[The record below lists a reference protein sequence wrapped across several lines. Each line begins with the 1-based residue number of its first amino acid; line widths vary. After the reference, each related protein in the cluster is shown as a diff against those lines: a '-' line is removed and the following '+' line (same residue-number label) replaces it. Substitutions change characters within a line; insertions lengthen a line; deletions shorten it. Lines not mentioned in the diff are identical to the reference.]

1 MLDKNKVEKFIKAA
15 MVYEGDLYSQAKRME
30 KGYSDCSSIPY
41 KALRDTGMLDTSQTQ
56 RTISTKFMRD
66 GDPRMYQIPMAK
78 LERGDLLW
86 WQKPG
91 IDYYYGHTGI
101 YLGNGKVLEAIK
113 PRAKVTSIKRL
124 PWQRAY
130 RIKALESSGKVT
142 APVKPQVK
150 PQAKPVEKDIY
161 IPVIVRGKTVKSA
174 ILIDDVS
181 YITVKGVNISVRDFF
196 ETLGMTV
203 TWKDRKIYVD

>member
-1 MLDKNKVEKFIKAA
+1 MLDKNKVERFIAAA
-15 MVYEGDLYSQAKRME
+15 MVYEGDLYSQKNRME

-91 IDYYYGHTGI
+91 INYYYGHTGI
-101 YLGNGKVLEAIK
+101 YLGDGKVLEAIK

-130 RIKALESSGKVT
+130 RIKSLESSGKVT
-142 APVKPQVK
+142 PSKPK
-150 PQAKPVEKDIY
+150 VEPKVGPYVPI
-161 IPVIVRGKTVKSA
+161 IVRGKTVKAA
-174 ILIDDVS
+174 ILINNVS
-181 YITVKGVNISVRDFF
+181 YITVKGVNVSVRDFF

>member
-1 MLDKNKVEKFIKAA
+1 MLDKNKVEKFIAAA
-15 MVYEGDLYSQAKRME
+15 MVYEGDLYSQKNRMD

-41 KALRDTGMLDTSQTQ
+41 KALRDTGMLDESQTM
-56 RTISTKFMRD
+56 RTISTKYMRD

-130 RIKALESSGKVT
+130 RIKSLESNGKVT
-142 APVKPQVK
+142 PP
-150 PQAKPVEKDIY
+150 AKPKVEPKVGPYVPI
-161 IPVIVRGKTVKSA
+161 IVRGKAVKAA
-174 ILIDDVS
+174 ILIDNVS
-181 YITVKGVNISVRDFF
+181 YITVKGVNVSVRDFF

>member
-1 MLDKNKVEKFIKAA
+1 MLDKNKVEKFIAAA
-15 MVYEGDLYSQAKRME
+15 MVYEGDLYSQPRRMD

-41 KALRDTGMLDTSQTQ
+41 KALRDTGMLDESQTK

-130 RIKALESSGKVT
+130 RIKSLESSGKVT
-142 APVKPQVK
+142 PP
-150 PQAKPVEKDIY
+150 AKPKVEPKVGPYVPI
-161 IPVIVRGKTVKSA
+161 IVRGKTVKAA
-174 ILIDDVS
+174 ILIDNVS
-181 YITVKGVNISVRDFF
+181 YITVKGANVSVRDFF

>member
-1 MLDKNKVEKFIKAA
+1 MLDKNKVERFIKAA
-15 MVYEGDLYSQAKRME
+15 MVYEGDLYSQKNRIV

-41 KALRDTGMLDTSQTQ
+41 KALRDTGMLDTSQTT

-66 GDPRMYQIPMAK
+66 GDPRMYQIPMSK
-78 LERGDLLW
+78 LERGDLVW

-91 IDYYYGHTGI
+91 INYYYGHTGI

-142 APVKPQVK
+142 SPKPKVAPR
-150 PQAKPVEKDIY
+150 KDVY
-161 IPVIVRGKTVKSA
+161 IPIIVRGRAVKSA
-174 ILIDDVS
+174 ILIDNVS
-181 YITVKGVNISVRDFF
+181 YITVKGKNVSVRDFF

>member
-1 MLDKNKVEKFIKAA
+1 MLDKNKVEKFIAAA
-15 MVYEGDLYSQAKRME
+15 MVYEGDLYSQKNRMV

-41 KALRDTGMLDTSQTQ
+41 KALKDTGMLDTSQTQ

-66 GDPRMYQIPMAK
+66 GDPRMYQIPMSK

-91 IDYYYGHTGI
+91 INYYYGHTGI
-101 YLGNGKVLEAIK
+101 YLGDGKVLEAIK

-130 RIKALESSGKVT
+130 RIKALEVSKVS
-142 APVKPQVK
+142 APTKPK
-150 PQAKPVEKDIY
+150 ATPRKDAY
-161 IPVIVRGKTVKSA
+161 IPVIVRGKAVKSA
-174 ILIDDVS
+174 ILIDNVS
-181 YITVKGVNISVRDFF
+181 YITVNGKNVSVRDFF

>member
-15 MVYEGDLYSQAKRME
+15 MVYEGDLYSQKNRMV

-66 GDPRMYQIPMAK
+66 GDPRIYQIPMSK
-78 LERGDLLW
+78 LERGDLVW

-91 IDYYYGHTGI
+91 INYYYGHTGI

-124 PWQRAY
+124 GWQRAY
-130 RIKALESSGKVT
+130 RIKALEVSKVSAPTKPKVT
-142 APVKPQVK
+142 PR
-150 PQAKPVEKDIY
+150 KDAY
-161 IPVIVRGKTVKSA
+161 IPIVVRGRAVKSA
-174 ILIDDVS
+174 ILIDNVS
-181 YITVKGVNISVRDFF
+181 YITVNGKNVSVRDFF

>member
-41 KALRDTGMLDTSQTQ
+41 KALKDTGMLDTSQTE

-66 GDPRMYQIPMAK
+66 GDPRMYQIPMK
-78 LERGDLLW
+78 DLERGDLLW

-91 IDYYYGHTGI
+91 INYYYGHTGI
-101 YLGNGKVLEAIK
+101 YLGDGKVLEAIK

-130 RIKALESSGKVT
+130 RIKALEASGKVT
-142 APVKPQVK
+142 PPTKPK
-150 PQAKPVEKDIY
+150 AEPRKDVY
-161 IPVIVRGKTVKSA
+161 IPIIVRGRTVKSA
-174 ILIDDVS
+174 ILIDNVS

>member
-1 MLDKNKVEKFIKAA
+1 MLDKNKVERFIKAA
-15 MVYEGDLYSQAKRME
+15 MVYEGDLYSQKNRMV

-41 KALRDTGMLDTSQTQ
+41 KALRDTGMLDTSQTT

-66 GDPRMYQIPMAK
+66 GDPRMYQIPMSK
-78 LERGDLLW
+78 LERGDLVW

-91 IDYYYGHTGI
+91 INYYYGHTGI

-142 APVKPQVK
+142 SPKPKVAPR
-150 PQAKPVEKDIY
+150 KDVY
-161 IPVIVRGKTVKSA
+161 IPIIVRGRAVESA
-174 ILIDDVS
+174 ILIDNVS
-181 YITVKGVNISVRDFF
+181 YITVKGKNVSVRDFF

>member
-1 MLDKNKVEKFIKAA
+1 
-15 MVYEGDLYSQAKRME
+15 MVYEGDLYSQKNRMV
-30 KGYSDCSSIPY
+30 KGYSDCSSIQY

-56 RTISTKFMRD
+56 RSISTKFMRD
-66 GDPRMYQIPMAK
+66 GDPRMYQIPMSK
-78 LERGDLLW
+78 LERGDLVW

-91 IDYYYGHTGI
+91 INYYYGHTGI
-101 YLGNGKVLEAIK
+101 YLGDGKVLEAIK

-130 RIKALESSGKVT
+130 RIKSLEASGKVET
-142 APVKPQVK
+142 ATKPKVG
-150 PQAKPVEKDIY
+150 PYVPI
-161 IPVIVRGKTVKSA
+161 IVRGKTVKAA
-174 ILIDDVS
+174 ILIDNIS
-181 YITVKGVNISVRDFF
+181 YITVKGVNVSVRDFF

>member
-1 MLDKNKVEKFIKAA
+1 MLDKNKVERFIKAA
-15 MVYEGDLYSQAKRME
+15 MVYEGDLYSQKNRMV

-41 KALRDTGMLDTSQTQ
+41 KALRDTGMLDTSQTT

-66 GDPRMYQIPMAK
+66 GDPRMYQIPMSK
-78 LERGDLLW
+78 LERGDLVW

-91 IDYYYGHTGI
+91 INYYYGHTGI

-142 APVKPQVK
+142 SPKPKVAPR
-150 PQAKPVEKDIY
+150 KDVY
-161 IPVIVRGKTVKSA
+161 IPIIVRGRAVKSA
-174 ILIDDVS
+174 ILIDNVS
-181 YITVKGVNISVRDFF
+181 YITVKGKNVSVRDFF
-196 ETLGMTV
+196 ETLGMKV
-203 TWKDRKIYVD
+203 TWRDRKIYVD

>member
-1 MLDKNKVEKFIKAA
+1 MLDKNKVERFIKAA
-15 MVYEGDLYSQAKRME
+15 MVYEGDLYSQKNRMV

-41 KALRDTGMLDTSQTQ
+41 KALRDTGMLDESQTK

-130 RIKALESSGKVT
+130 RIKSLESSGMVTPPKPKVE
-142 APVKPQVK
+142 PKVGPYV
-150 PQAKPVEKDIY
+150 PI
-161 IPVIVRGKTVKSA
+161 IVRGKTVKAA
-174 ILIDDVS
+174 ILIDNVS
-181 YITVKGVNISVRDFF
+181 YITVKGVNVSVRDFF

>member
-1 MLDKNKVEKFIKAA
+1 MLDKNKVERFIKAA
-15 MVYEGDLYSQAKRME
+15 MVYEGDLYSQKNRME

-130 RIKALESSGKVT
+130 RIKALEGVSKVS
-142 APVKPQVK
+142 APTKPK
-150 PQAKPVEKDIY
+150 ATPRNDAY
-161 IPVIVRGKTVKSA
+161 IPVIVRGKAVKSA
-174 ILIDDVS
+174 ILIDNVS
-181 YITVKGVNISVRDFF
+181 YITVNGKNVSIRDFF

>member
-1 MLDKNKVEKFIKAA
+1 
-15 MVYEGDLYSQAKRME
+15 
-30 KGYSDCSSIPY
+30 
-41 KALRDTGMLDTSQTQ
+41 
-56 RTISTKFMRD
+56 
-66 GDPRMYQIPMAK
+66 MYQIPMAK

-91 IDYYYGHTGI
+91 INYYYGHTGI

-130 RIKALESSGKVT
+130 RIKSLESSGKV
-142 APVKPQVK
+142 APPVKPK
-150 PQAKPVEKDIY
+150 VEPKVEPKVGPYVPI
-161 IPVIVRGKTVKSA
+161 IVRGKTVKAA
-174 ILIDDVS
+174 ILIDNVS
-181 YITVKGVNISVRDFF
+181 YITVKGKNVSVRDFF

>member
-1 MLDKNKVEKFIKAA
+1 MLDKNKVEKFINAA
-15 MVYEGDLYSQAKRME
+15 MKYEGDLYSQAKRMK

-41 KALRDTGMLDTSQTQ
+41 KALRDTGMLDLSQTQ

-66 GDPRMYQIPMAK
+66 GDPRMYQIAMK
-78 LERGDLLW
+78 DLERGDLVW
-86 WQKPG
+86 WQKPN
-91 IDYYYGHTGI
+91 ISYYYGHTGI

-113 PRAKVTSIKRL
+113 PRAKVTSINRL

-130 RIKALESSGKVT
+130 RIKALESKAQTKKTVND
-142 APVKPQVK
+142 KP
-150 PQAKPVEKDIY
+150 IY
-161 IPVIVRGKTVKSA
+161 IPIIVRGKEVKAAS
-174 ILIDDVS
+174 LINNIS
-181 YITVKGVNISVRDFF
+181 YINVKGKNVSVRDFF

>member
-1 MLDKNKVEKFIKAA
+1 MLDKNKVERFIAAA
-15 MVYEGDLYSQAKRME
+15 MVYEGDLYSQKNRME

-91 IDYYYGHTGI
+91 INYYYGHTGI

-130 RIKALESSGKVT
+130 RIKSLESSGKVT
-142 APVKPQVK
+142 PSKPK
-150 PQAKPVEKDIY
+150 VEPKVGPYVPI
-161 IPVIVRGKTVKSA
+161 IVRGKTVKAA
-174 ILIDDVS
+174 ILINNVS
-181 YITVKGVNISVRDFF
+181 YITVKGVNVSVRDFF

>member
-15 MVYEGDLYSQAKRME
+15 MVYEGDLYSQPKRME

-41 KALRDTGMLDTSQTQ
+41 KALRDTGLLDLSQTQ

-66 GDPRMYQIPMAK
+66 GDPRMYKIPMAK

-91 IDYYYGHTGI
+91 INYYYGHTGI
-101 YLGNGKVLEAIK
+101 YLGDGKVLEAIK

-124 PWQRAY
+124 GWQRAY
-130 RIKALESSGKVT
+130 RIKALEVSSEGKIQ
-142 APVKPQVK
+142 KPTQDYSNPPK
-150 PQAKPVEKDIY
+150 KDLLYVPI
-161 IPVIVRGKTVKSA
+161 VVRGKEVKSA
-174 ILIDDVS
+174 ILIDNVS
-181 YITVKGVNISVRDFF
+181 YVTVKGKNISVRDFF

-203 TWKDRKIYVD
+203 SWKDRKIYVD

>member
-1 MLDKNKVEKFIKAA
+1 MLDKNKVERFINAA
-15 MVYEGDLYSQAKRME
+15 MVYEGDLYSQPRRMD

-41 KALRDTGMLDTSQTQ
+41 KALRDTGMLDESQTK
-56 RTISTKFMRD
+56 RTISTKYMRD

-130 RIKALESSGKVT
+130 RIKSLESSGKVT
-142 APVKPQVK
+142 PP
-150 PQAKPVEKDIY
+150 AKPKVEPKVGPYVPI
-161 IPVIVRGKTVKSA
+161 IVRGKTVKAA
-174 ILIDDVS
+174 ILIDNVS
-181 YITVKGVNISVRDFF
+181 YITVKGVNVSVRDFF

>member
-1 MLDKNKVEKFIKAA
+1 MLDKNKVERFIKAA
-15 MVYEGDLYSQAKRME
+15 MVYEGDLYSQKNRMV

-66 GDPRMYQIPMAK
+66 GDPRMYQIPMSK
-78 LERGDLLW
+78 LERGDLVW

-91 IDYYYGHTGI
+91 INYYYGHTGI
-101 YLGNGKVLEAIK
+101 YLGDGKVLEAIK

-124 PWQRAY
+124 GWQRAY
-130 RIKALESSGKVT
+130 RIKSLESIGKVT
-142 APVKPQVK
+142 QPVK
-150 PQAKPVEKDIY
+150 PQAKPVGEDIY

-174 ILIDDVS
+174 ILIGDVS

>member
-1 MLDKNKVEKFIKAA
+1 
-15 MVYEGDLYSQAKRME
+15 MVYEGDLYSQKNRMV

-41 KALRDTGMLDTSQTQ
+41 KALRDTGMLDESQTK

-66 GDPRMYQIPMAK
+66 GDPRMYQIPMSK

-130 RIKALESSGKVT
+130 RIKSLESSGKVT
-142 APVKPQVK
+142 PPTKPK
-150 PQAKPVEKDIY
+150 VESVRKDTY
-161 IPVIVRGKTVKSA
+161 IPIIVRGKTVKSA
-174 ILIDDVS
+174 ILIDSVS
-181 YITVKGVNISVRDFF
+181 YITVKGVNVPVRDFF
-196 ETLGMTV
+196 ESLGMTV

>member
-1 MLDKNKVEKFIKAA
+1 MLDKNKVERFIKAA
-15 MVYEGDLYSQAKRME
+15 MVYEGDLYSQKRRMD

-66 GDPRMYQIPMAK
+66 GDPRMYQIPMSK
-78 LERGDLLW
+78 LERGDLVW

-91 IDYYYGHTGI
+91 INYYYGHTGI

-130 RIKALESSGKVT
+130 RIKSLESSGKVS
-142 APVKPQVK
+142 APTKPK
-150 PQAKPVEKDIY
+150 IAPRKDAY
-161 IPVIVRGKTVKSA
+161 IPIIVRGRAVKSA
-174 ILIDDVS
+174 ILIDNVS
-181 YITVKGVNISVRDFF
+181 YITVKGVNVSVRDFF

>member
-15 MVYEGDLYSQAKRME
+15 MVYEGDLYSQPKRME

-41 KALRDTGMLDTSQTQ
+41 KALRDTGLLDLSQTQ

-66 GDPRMYQIPMAK
+66 GDPRMYKIPMK
-78 LERGDLLW
+78 DIKRGDLLW
-86 WQKPG
+86 WQKPN

-101 YLGNGKVLEAIK
+101 YLGDGKVLEAIK

-124 PWQRAY
+124 GWQRAY
-130 RIKALESSGKVT
+130 RIKALEVSTEGKIQ
-142 APVKPQVK
+142 KPTQDYPSPPK
-150 PQAKPVEKDIY
+150 KDLLYVPI
-161 IPVIVRGKTVKSA
+161 VVRGKEVKSA
-174 ILIDDVS
+174 ILIDNVS
-181 YITVKGVNISVRDFF
+181 YVTVKGKNISVRDFF

-203 TWKDRKIYVD
+203 SWRDRKIYVD

>member
-1 MLDKNKVEKFIKAA
+1 MLDKNKVEKFINAA
-15 MVYEGDLYSQAKRME
+15 MKYEGDLYSQAKRMQ

-41 KALRDTGMLDTSQTQ
+41 KALRDTGMLDLSQTQ

-66 GDPRMYQIPMAK
+66 GDPRMYQIAMED
-78 LERGDLLW
+78 LERGDLVW
-86 WQKPG
+86 WQKPN
-91 IDYYYGHTGI
+91 ISYYYGHTGI

-113 PRAKVTSIKRL
+113 PRAKVTSINRL

-130 RIKALESSGKVT
+130 RIKALEGKGE
-142 APVKPQVK
+142 VKKTVANK
-150 PQAKPVEKDIY
+150 SIY
-161 IPVIVRGKTVKSA
+161 IPIIVRGKEVKSA
-174 ILIDDVS
+174 SLINNTS
-181 YITVKGVNISVRDFF
+181 YINVRGQNVSVRDFF

>member
-1 MLDKNKVEKFIKAA
+1 MLDKNKVEKFIAAA
-15 MVYEGDLYSQAKRME
+15 MVYEGDLYSQKNRMD

-66 GDPRMYQIPMAK
+66 GDPRMYQIPMSK
-78 LERGDLLW
+78 LERGDLVW

-91 IDYYYGHTGI
+91 INYYYGHTGI

-130 RIKALESSGKVT
+130 RIKSLESSGKVT
-142 APVKPQVK
+142 PPTKPK
-150 PQAKPVEKDIY
+150 VEPIRKDTY
-161 IPVIVRGKTVKSA
+161 IPIIVRGKTVKSA
-174 ILIDDVS
+174 ILIDSVS
-181 YITVKGVNISVRDFF
+181 YITVKGVNVSVRDFF
-196 ETLGMTV
+196 ESLGMTV

>member
-1 MLDKNKVEKFIKAA
+1 MLDKNRVEKFISAA
-15 MVYEGDLYSQAKRME
+15 MKYEGDLYSQAKRMQ

-41 KALRDTGMLDTSQTQ
+41 KALRDTGMLDLSQTQ

-66 GDPRMYQIPMAK
+66 GDPRMYQIPMK
-78 LERGDLLW
+78 DLERGDLVW
-86 WQKPG
+86 WQKPN
-91 IDYYYGHTGI
+91 ISYYYGHTGI

-113 PRAKVTSIKRL
+113 PRAKVTSINRL

-130 RIKALESSGKVT
+130 RIKALESKAQT
-142 APVKPQVK
+142 K
-150 PQAKPVEKDIY
+150 KPVENKTIY
-161 IPVIVRGKTVKSA
+161 IPIIVRGKEVKSA
-174 ILIDDVS
+174 SLINNTS
-181 YITVKGVNISVRDFF
+181 YINVKGKNVSVRDFF